1 MSTTTTTIRPELR
14 TVEEQLVAIIPVTTK
29 VEGIPTAIGDA
40 YGELEKALLQAG
52 QEITGPP
59 FVRYLSFGP
68 ECSFEAGFPI
78 ATSFPAS
85 GRVTISTLPAGEVAV
100 AVHVGPYVEL
110 RRTYESLMAWV
121 GDQGRTPGG
130 MMWEVYLTDPG
141 TEPDKAKWLTEVN
154 VPLT

>member
-29 VEGIPTAIGDA
+29 IEGIPTAIGDA
-40 YGELEKALLQAG
+40 YGELEKALQQAG

-85 GRVTISTLPAGEVAV
+85 GRVTISTLPAGEVAT
-100 AVHVGPYVEL
+100 AIHVGPYDEL
-110 RRTYESLMAWV
+110 KTTYEALMGWV
-121 GDQGRTPGG
+121 EEQGRKPGG
-130 MMWEVYLTDPG
+130 QMWEVYLTDPG
-141 TEPDKAKWLTEVN
+141 TEPDTSKWRTEVF
-154 VPLT
+154 VPLA